1 MKGKTKIRC
10 HECAH
15 WQRGLTGMEG
25 ICIKYE
31 TATGAQFTCEGAAVK
46 GGDKERA
53 EKIRG
58 HMEDMV
64 RIANRHGYLMR
75 QCISDGHRIMQ
86 HRDTDQVLEI
96 ELLEMT

>member
-1 MKGKTKIRC
+1 MTHKTKIRC

-15 WQRGLTGMEG
+15 WQRGFTGMEG
-25 ICIKYE
+25 VCVKYE

-46 GGDKERA
+46 GGDKERL

-58 HMEDMV
+58 HMTDMV
-64 RIANRHGYLMR
+64 HIANRHGYCVEKHLNDQYLTMR
-75 QCISDGHRIMQ
+75 NAVG
-86 HRDTDQVLEI
+86 VKLEI